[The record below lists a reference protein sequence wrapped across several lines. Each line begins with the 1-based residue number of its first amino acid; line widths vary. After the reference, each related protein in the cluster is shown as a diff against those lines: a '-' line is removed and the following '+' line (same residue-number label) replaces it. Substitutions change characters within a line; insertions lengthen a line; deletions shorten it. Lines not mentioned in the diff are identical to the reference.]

1 MSRLDAQ
8 LWRDRMADLVERRE
22 ALRGDLVRLGEALG
36 GASPKR
42 ASKARPEAH
51 RLLKELRDACCGIC
65 EACAEWRR
73 AGGHDD
79 PCPAPSGGDYLA
91 RMAFD
96 LDFVAANPQ
105 GVRADAEFGVPA
117 RFGRGAGQ
125 RVRGQGRRQVRGG

>member
-96 LDFVAANPQ
+96 LDFVAASPKLVAAIGTPRELLRNNPLMLPRTLE
-105 GVRADAEFGVPA
+105 VLL
-117 RFGRGAGQ
+117 
-125 RVRGQGRRQVRGG
+125 